1 MVVKRHLPDT
11 LAAWLAQ
18 GAGLLVLALTGG
30 IALMLWWQAA
40 PARTTFGWA
49 FLTSREWDPVQESF
63 GALPF
68 LFGTLATSLLA
79 LGLALPVG
87 LGAAIYLSE
96 MAPRRWEPLLSRTVE
111 LLAAIPSVV
120 YGLLAALIL
129 VPLLRNHVQPLLA
142 LTSLPFFTGPHLGV
156 GFLAASLILAIMIL
170 PILISLSRDALR
182 LVPNH
187 QREAALGLG
196 ATEAETILFVV
207 LPHARRGITGAI
219 FLALARALGETM
231 AVTMVIGN
239 SPTISASL
247 FAPGYTIAAVLA
259 NEFTEASSPL
269 HLASL
274 SQLAFVLLGLS
285 LLLQLIARLFLRGDT
300 P

>member
-1 MVVKRHLPDT
+1 
-11 LAAWLAQ
+11 
-18 GAGLLVLALTGG
+18 
-30 IALMLWWQAA
+30 
-40 PARTTFGWA
+40 
-49 FLTSREWDPVQESF
+49 
-63 GALPF
+63 
-68 LFGTLATSLLA
+68 
-79 LGLALPVG
+79 VG

-120 YGLLAALIL
+120 YGLLGALIL

-142 LTSLPFFTGPHLGV
+142 LTSLPLFTGPALGV

-182 LVPNH
+182 LVPPH

-196 ATEAETILFVV
+196 ATEAESILLVV
-207 LPHARRGITGAI
+207 LPNARRGVTGAV

-239 SPTISASL
+239 SPTLSISLLS
-247 FAPGYTIAAVLA
+247 PGYTIAAVLA
-259 NEFTEASSPL
+259 NEFTEASSAL

-274 SQLAFVLLGLS
+274 SQLAFILLALS
-285 LLLQLIARLFLRGDT
+285 LALQLIARQIQRGDA